1 MAHREVQ
8 LLKTLKHQHV
18 IRYYNS
24 FHDEKSLYI
33 VMEYCERGDLYKVDS
48 TFKIFIHSIIVDKG
62 IKIQEEIF
70 FGKVDMK
77 NGLVVVFGCLA
88 SAFEKYYT

>member
-33 VMEYCERGDLYKVDS
+33 VMEYCERGDLYKVDYY
-48 TFKIFIHSIIVDKG
+48 
-62 IKIQEEIF
+62 
-70 FGKVDMK
+70 K
-77 NGLVVVFGCLA
+77 NHFY
-88 SAFEKYYT
+88 SFHNRR

>member
-8 LLKTLKHQHV
+8 LLKTLKHKHV

-33 VMEYCERGDLYKVDS
+33 VMEYCERGDLYKVLLL
-48 TFKIFIHSIIVDKG
+48 IYFINSIIVDKG
-62 IKIQEEIF
+62 IKI
-70 FGKVDMK
+70 
-77 NGLVVVFGCLA
+77 
-88 SAFEKYYT
+88 